1 MDWEN
6 GFSLG
11 LFWNQPLDL
20 NLNKVSE
27 KLLESHTESSEN
39 YKLFLTVKEEGFSFR
54 KIFFGF
60 LLGRNFS
67 RRA

>member
-1 MDWEN
+1 MDREN

-54 KIFFGF
+54 KIFFVF